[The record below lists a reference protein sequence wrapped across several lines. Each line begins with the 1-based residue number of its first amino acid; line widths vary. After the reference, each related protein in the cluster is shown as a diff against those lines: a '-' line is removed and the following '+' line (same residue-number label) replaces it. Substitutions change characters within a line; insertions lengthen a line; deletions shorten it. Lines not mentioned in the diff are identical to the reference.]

1 VFHIKIKDIRAL
13 PDANLKAK
21 LKELELELSSERM
34 KVASTGVASKVVKTK
49 NIRRTIAKIKTILN
63 ERGVKE

>member
-1 VFHIKIKDIRAL
+1 MFHIKIKDIRAL